1 MTELARR
8 DKGRYFCRVLPES
21 WLCGHIHAPSI
32 QPATVQQA
40 LLAFNASLPRFPRY
54 RRIRGPSQDR
64 CQEFRAS
71 ATVIGPGA
79 IQAGAQGRHAT
90 YAHVC
95 YRERLSLAT
104 PGTQPR
110 AVCLRKECAVL
121 SCRSRERLFPA
132 SAEDGKCI
140 VSIMSTVT
148 HPGCLLDWRK
158 TISPN
163 TKFNRAKAVYTSKWT
178 KSLRS

>member
-1 MTELARR
+1 MTHCARR
-8 DKGRYFCRVLPES
+8 DKRRYFGRVLPES

-32 QPATVQQA
+32 QPTTFQQA
-40 LLAFNASLPRFPRY
+40 LLAFNTSLPRFPRH

-64 CQEFRAS
+64 CQEFRAPT
-71 ATVIGPGA
+71 TVISPSA
-79 IQAGAQGRHAT
+79 IQTGAQSRHAT
-90 YAHVC
+90 YAHVR

-110 AVCLRKECAVL
+110 AVCLWEECAVL
-121 SCRSRERLFPA
+121 SRRGRERLFPA

-140 VSIMSTVT
+140 VNRMSIIT
-148 HPGCLLDWRK
+148 HLCCLLGWRK

-163 TKFNRAKAVYTSKWT
+163 TKSNRAKAVCTSKWT
-178 KSLRS
+178 KSPRF